1 MEQLKELNT
10 AYRRFKHYFEAF
22 NGVYIYPEYQKDL
35 KVMMAYID
43 NELIDLEDILYEQIP
58 NAMV

>member
-1 MEQLKELNT
+1 MEQLQDLNI
-10 AYRRFKHYFEAF
+10 AYRRFKHYYEAF

-35 KVMMAYID
+35 RTMMAFID
-43 NELIDLEDILYEQIP
+43 KELFDLEALPYEPIP